1 MSKPDYLDQFNY
13 FDDLLT
19 CFKFLKSSL
28 CELPAF
34 MLVDITSFAKD
45 LELPG
50 LPTTNNGMRSS
61 VQMAIMK
68 TFSLS
73 AVFLAMF

>member
-1 MSKPDYLDQFNY
+1 MERYNVKESR
-13 FDDLLT
+13 T
-19 CFKFLKSSL
+19 CFKFLNSLL
-28 CELPAF
+28 CELRAF

-50 LPTTNNGMRSS
+50 LPTTNNGMRNS
-61 VQMAIMK
+61 VQIAIMK
-68 TFSLS
+68 TFSLR